1 MTKAAVTA
9 IRWVPGSEGRI
20 LASYTDGCMLLLDTE
35 REDAPLSL
43 EVNTTD
49 MCGGRLRRCWLAAA
63 GPERACVACG

>member
-1 MTKAAVTA
+1 MSKAAVTA
-9 IRWVPGSEGRI
+9 IRWVPGSDGRI

-49 MCGGRLRRCWLAAA
+49 MYGAAA
-63 GPERACVACG
+63 ALVLGCGCGVLTVRF